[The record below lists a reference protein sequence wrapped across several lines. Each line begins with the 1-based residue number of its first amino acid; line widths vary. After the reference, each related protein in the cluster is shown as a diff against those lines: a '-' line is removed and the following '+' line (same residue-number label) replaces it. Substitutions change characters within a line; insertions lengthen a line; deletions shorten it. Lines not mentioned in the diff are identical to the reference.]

1 MEFDMKSLLWVKKP
15 KLFSLLC
22 LVSSLTLFLSS
33 CDNTGGDDGVGEI
46 VDPVDPVGEKP
57 ESLPTFASLSIY
69 NSSSPLNT
77 KIPGSMQVDQSS
89 DEYIQKLISGAGT
102 SQSLLIQVGQ
112 YSATVFVVDEN
123 TPRTDVKLHC
133 GDWWEMG
140 VNTLKEVPIP
150 EYAEPAYDSDGED
163 EPIQKGVCAEE
174 SAQDNHMIIIDRTT
188 GCEYDFWQARKEDG
202 NWVASWGNAI
212 ELTDDGIYD
221 KGLSTR
227 GSGFAFLGGVIW
239 PDELANGEINHALV
253 FSYPFTKSGGPVA
266 PATDSDGTI
275 TDAFSLPEGALVRL
289 NPDLDLSTLNLSPPE
304 MTIAKALQEYGMYL
318 VDSGGE
324 TGIALYAIDPESVAS
339 NPYEGILPDEDYP
352 VLSNIPLNELQVMQ
366 LPAQNPDYQS
376 TLALVPNSCAVFE

>member
-1 MEFDMKSLLWVKKP
+1 MKTWFVLDKMKGLSMVCLLVLP
-15 KLFSLLC
+15 ILFS
-22 LVSSLTLFLSS
+22 S
-33 CDNTGGDDGVGEI
+33 CGSTEGDDGGGE
-46 VDPVDPVGEKP
+46 PVDPVEPVGDKP
-57 ESLPTFASLSIY
+57 QSLPTFASLSIY

-77 KIPGSMQVDQSS
+77 KIPASIPVDQDS
-89 DEYIQKLISGAGT
+89 DDYIQKLISGAGS

-112 YSATVFVVDEN
+112 YSATVFIADES
-123 TPRTDVKLHC
+123 TPTMDVKLPC

-140 VNTLKEVPIP
+140 VSALKDVPIP

-163 EPIQKGVCAEE
+163 EPIQKGICAEE

-202 NWVASWGNAI
+202 DWVASWGNAI
-212 ELTDDGIYD
+212 ELADDGIYD

-227 GSGFAFLGGVIW
+227 GSGFAFLGGMIW
-239 PDELANGEINHALV
+239 PDELVNREITHALV

-275 TDAFSLPEGALVRL
+275 NDDFSLPEGALVRL
-289 NPDLDLSTLNLSPPE
+289 NPNLDLSTLNLTSAE
-304 MTIAKALQEYGMYL
+304 MGIAKALQEYGMYL
-318 VDSGGE
+318 VDNGGD

-352 VLSNIPLNELQVMQ
+352 LLENIPLNELQVMQ
-366 LPAQNPDYQS
+366 LPAQDTDYQS
-376 TLALVPNSCAVFE
+376 SLDLVPNSCAVFE